1 MPLIETDLFGFR
13 SDKVEMA
20 VRRIRS
26 FCPQE
31 GYYVAFSGGKDSV
44 VIKALCDLAG
54 VKYDAHY
61 NATTVD
67 PPELVRFIL
76 SKYKDVTL
84 ERPEMPMRKLII
96 QKQFPPTRLMRYCCE
111 ALKESHGHGRVTMTG
126 VRWAESGKRKQNQG
140 TVTMFL
146 GKDGAKSAEE
156 NGADFIQTKRGG
168 VILNDDNDPA
178 RRTVEQCYRT
188 SKVLVNPIID
198 WSDADV
204 WEFIRGYNVPYCQ
217 LYDEGCKRLGCIGCP
232 LGGFASQRREFE
244 RWPVYR
250 KLYIRAFQEML
261 EARRASG
268 KNNHYSLWT
277 DGLGVFQWWT
287 GEGDKHDPN
296 QMSIND
302 FLDDDEEQE

>member
-156 NGADFIQTKRGG
+156 NGADFIRTKRGG
-168 VILNDDNDPA
+168 LSLMTIMIRHAAQLSNATEQA
-178 RRTVEQCYRT
+178 RYWSIRSSTGRMPTSGSSSGDTTCHTVSFT
-188 SKVLVNPIID
+188 TK
-198 WSDADV
+198 DANA
-204 WEFIRGYNVPYCQ
+204 W
-217 LYDEGCKRLGCIGCP
+217 
-232 LGGFASQRREFE
+232 A
-244 RWPVYR
+244 
-250 KLYIRAFQEML
+250 A
-261 EARRASG
+261 
-268 KNNHYSLWT
+268 
-277 DGLGVFQWWT
+277 
-287 GEGDKHDPN
+287 
-296 QMSIND
+296 
-302 FLDDDEEQE
+302 